1 MGSETATHEPGWQ
14 LRTWALM
21 TLGAL
26 FALAIQQLADLP
38 DSGWEWGKRLVGSA
52 IVFLGVSGV
61 AFGLSWR
68 QGRDLPSV
76 IIAAVCGLI
85 AGGVMLWNGTSGG
98 SFDYLLWPM
107 CSGVVAS
114 AVFLVLYQAAD
125 ARHPHLPAA
134 WSWPGIK
141 DWKRQAFV
149 YSDVHEAAWTD
160 ALLGGLSGIFTGIV
174 VAIAFLIAEM
184 FHLVK
189 IDVLRELLRKE
200 WAIALLI
207 GAAYGGGMGLLRD
220 RQAII
225 SLLQRVA
232 NIVLR
237 VLAPVLAVGLVAFL
251 AVLPFTGL
259 APLWATGETTP
270 AMLSAGLVALF
281 LVNAVIGDKAEDA
294 ALSRPLR
301 WGAMALALAL
311 LPLVAIC
318 AWSTGLRIGQHGLS
332 PDRLWAVTFIILA
345 AVTAVAYAV
354 AILRRGDWVAR
365 LYRSN
370 LHLAFI
376 LGGVAL
382 ILSTSIVGF
391 DRIATADQVARLNN
405 GKIKPVDFDYR
416 GLWFDFGPP
425 GKAAIKRLARDG
437 GDPKVRE
444 FAIAAQKLKYRYEQP
459 PNELAQQSG
468 DILDNRLTI
477 LPAKVPLDAKL
488 RARLTQYDA
497 CRTAKPMDKCELR
510 YVPGEDFALVTHLP
524 GSDCPDCA
532 PETILLLRGARGDWG
547 NASDE
552 INGSADAVINALKNA
567 SAIRA
572 EKMKE
577 AAAIRAGKVEVRMV
591 QRRQLFI
598 NGRPFGDPLPLENTA
613 EP

>member
-1 MGSETATHEPGWQ
+1 MASETATQEPGWP
-14 LRTWALM
+14 LRTWGLM
-21 TLGAL
+21 VLGAL

-52 IVFLGVSGV
+52 IVFLAVSGV
-61 AFGLSWR
+61 SFGLSWR
-68 QGRDLPSV
+68 QGRDVPAL

-85 AGGVMLWNGTSGG
+85 AGGVMLWNGTSSD
-98 SFDYLLWPM
+98 SFEYLLWPM

-125 ARHPHLPAA
+125 ARHPHLPAN
-134 WSWPGIK
+134 WSWAGIK
-141 DWKRQAFV
+141 EWKRQALV

-174 VAIAFLIAEM
+174 VAIAFLLAEM

-189 IDVLRELLRKE
+189 IDVLRDLLRKE
-200 WAIALLI
+200 WAIALLF

-220 RQAII
+220 RQVII

-232 NIVLR
+232 MIVLR

-345 AVTAVAYAV
+345 AVTAVAYAA

-391 DRIATADQVARLNN
+391 DRLATADQIARLNS

-425 GKAAIKRLARDG
+425 GKAAIKRLAKEARDAS
-437 GDPKVRE
+437 VRK
-444 FAIAAQKLKYRYEQP
+444 FATAAEKMENRWSEAPNEAAQR
-459 PNELAQQSG
+459 SG
-468 DILDNRLTI
+468 EALDKRLTI
-477 LPAKVPLDAKL
+477 LPNKITLDQDL
-488 RARLTQYDA
+488 REFLGDRSVCGYRGGCTVYTKSGAGY
-497 CRTAKPMDKCELR
+497 
-510 YVPGEDFALVTHLP
+510 ALVVAAADA
-524 GSDCPDCA
+524 DCKVCGPVITALYKSGQRWIRVAPRPD
-532 PETILLLRGARGDWG
+532 LDLRKAAMDRLAAAVLAGKVTTRPVQQREVLIDGKVFG
-547 NASDE
+547 QPFNASD
-552 INGSADAVINALKNA
+552 
-567 SAIRA
+567 
-572 EKMKE
+572 
-577 AAAIRAGKVEVRMV
+577 
-591 QRRQLFI
+591 
-598 NGRPFGDPLPLENTA
+598 TA

>member
-1 MGSETATHEPGWQ
+1 MVSETAAQEPGWP

-21 TLGAL
+21 VLGAL
-26 FALAIQQLADLP
+26 FALAIQQLADMP

-125 ARHPHLPAA
+125 ARHPHLPAN
-134 WSWPGIK
+134 WSWAGIK
-141 DWKRQAFV
+141 DWKRQALV
-149 YSDVHEAAWTD
+149 YSDVHDAAWTD
-160 ALLGGLSGIFTGIV
+160 ALLGGLSGIFTGIA
-174 VAIAFLIAEM
+174 VAIAFLLAEM

-200 WAIALLI
+200 WAIALLF

-220 RQAII
+220 RQVII

-232 NIVLR
+232 MIVLR
-237 VLAPVLAVGLVAFL
+237 VLAPVLAVGLAAFL

-294 ALSRPLR
+294 ALSLPLR

-391 DRIATADQVARLNN
+391 DRMATADQIARLNS

-425 GKAAIKRLARDG
+425 GKAAIKKLAREAKDAS
-437 GDPKVRE
+437 VRQY
-444 FAIAAQKLKYRYEQP
+444 AAAAEKMEYRWADT
-459 PNELAQQSG
+459 PNDVARRSG
-468 DILDNRLTI
+468 DELDKRLTI
-477 LPAKVPLDAKL
+477 IPEKVDLEPKL
-488 RARLTQYDA
+488 RERLTEYDA
-497 CRTAKPMDKCELR
+497 CQGTGSCTLR
-510 YVPGEDFALVTHLP
+510 YVRGDDFAVVIREP
-524 GSDCPDCA
+524 DADCA
-532 PETILLLRGARGDWG
+532 TCEPSVNLLQRGPKGDWG
-547 NASDE
+547 RDQSVVGKRLKIVDDSKQASKNKKPSAERLRANAVR
-552 INGSADAVINALKNA
+552 G
-567 SAIRA
+567 
-572 EKMKE
+572 
-577 AAAIRAGKVEVRMV
+577 GKVEMREVRM
-591 QRRQLFI
+591 RQLYI
-598 NGRPFGDPLPLENTA
+598 DGKPFEAPIPLENAA

>member
-1 MGSETATHEPGWQ
+1 MASEIATQEAGWP

-21 TLGAL
+21 VLGAL
-26 FALAIQQLADLP
+26 FALAIQQLANLP

-98 SFDYLLWPM
+98 SLGYLLWPM

-125 ARHPHLPAA
+125 ARHPHLPAS
-134 WSWPGIK
+134 WSWAGIK
-141 DWKRQAFV
+141 DWKRQALV

-160 ALLGGLSGIFTGIV
+160 ALLGGISGIFMGITM
-174 VAIAFLIAEM
+174 AIAFLLAEM

-200 WAIALLI
+200 WAIALLM

-220 RQAII
+220 RQVII

-232 NIVLR
+232 MIVLR

-270 AMLSAGLVALF
+270 AMLSAGLIALF

-318 AWSTGLRIGQHGLS
+318 AWSTGLRIDQHGLS

-382 ILSTSIVGF
+382 ILSTSIIGF
-391 DRIATADQVARLNN
+391 DRVATADQIARLNS

-425 GKAAIKRLARDG
+425 GKAAIKRLAREAKDAA
-437 GDPKVRE
+437 VRQY
-444 FAIAAQKLKYRYEQP
+444 ASQVQKLDYRYAEA
-459 PNELAQQSG
+459 PNEAARHRQS
-468 DILDNRLTI
+468 LEKRLTI
-477 LPAKVPLDAKL
+477 LPANVA
-488 RARLTQYDA
+488 
-497 CRTAKPMDKCELR
+497 MDKDLRELLADGAVCGWDAACTV
-510 YVPGEDFALVTHLP
+510 YVDPAAGYALAIAAP
-524 GSDCPDCA
+524 SASCKICGPEISAMYKSDRSWVRMAQRPDVDTRKA
-532 PETILLLRGARGDWG
+532 AMDKL
-547 NASDE
+547 
-552 INGSADAVINALKNA
+552 
-567 SAIRA
+567 A
-572 EKMKE
+572 E
-577 AAAIRAGKVEVRMV
+577 AIRAGKVTTRSVE
-591 QRRQLFI
+591 QREIVIDGKAFGQ
-598 NGRPFGDPLPLENTA
+598 PFTA
-613 EP
+613 GAPQSP